1 MSELHVSTVGD
12 GDPVVLL
19 HSGGM
24 SSRQWRKVSER
35 LAPSYRVIAPDF
47 LGSGESP
54 PHHEPF
60 DHVQDVEAVERVI
73 DRAGAPVHLVGHS
86 YGGLV
91 ALTIARRRPGTILS
105 LAVYDPVAFEL
116 VREANDAEA
125 LADLDR
131 AARDPIFTD
140 DARGGSA
147 EWYRAFV
154 EFWNG
159 KGAWDALPEERR
171 ASFLRVGAKVYLE
184 VRSLMRDA
192 TRADAYRAISA
203 PTLLMHGQRSPIVAH
218 RIVAILGRT
227 IARASVRAIEGAGHM
242 GPITHGDVVERAIAE
257 HLSGAT

>member
-1 MSELHVSTVGD
+1 MSELHVSTMGA

-24 SSRQWRKVSER
+24 SSRQWRKIAER
-35 LAPSYRVIAPDF
+35 LAPSHHVITPDF

-54 PHHEPF
+54 PHAEPF

-73 DRAGAPVHLVGHS
+73 DRVGAVHLVGHS

-91 ALTIARRRPGTILS
+91 ALTVARRRPSTIRS

-116 VREANDAEA
+116 VREANDVEA

-140 DARGGSA
+140 DTRGGGEA
-147 EWYRAFV
+147 WYRAFV

-159 KGAWDALPEERR
+159 KGAWDALPADRR

-192 TRADAYRAISA
+192 TRAEAYRAITA
-203 PTLLMHGQRSPIVAH
+203 PTLLMHGARSPIVAH
-218 RIVAILGRT
+218 RIVAILGRA
-227 IARASVRAIEGAGHM
+227 IARSKVRAIEGAGHM
-242 GPITHGDVVERAIAE
+242 GPITHGDVVGSAIAE
-257 HLSGAT
+257 HLAANG